1 MGYGIWNFFLIHIWW
16 FFLKWSKANVL
27 LNLKNHK
34 SIWSIEI
41 FFQKAHYDIDVYRYR
56 YRIGIGRYEKNL
68 IGNLSD
74 RPIWK
79 MGFIGAYRYLPLWKK
94 LIGCTLTYWEIFIE
108 VFKIFL
114 SKRILILCI
123 FNQIKSC
130 VWQEFWTF
138 CLTPEKKGVPV
149 GLVYLFFWN

>member
-1 MGYGIWNFFLIHIWW
+1 MAYLWLPKIGVLEVEIFFLIHIWW
-16 FFLKWSKANVL
+16 FFLKWSKLNVL

-56 YRIGIGRYEKNL
+56 YRIGISRYEKNL

-79 MGFIGAYRYLPLWKK
+79 MGFIGAYRYWPIWKK
-94 LIGCTLTYWEIFIE
+94 AYRSYTEFKYRCTSTLSYL
-108 VFKIFL
+108 VSKNNQKFL
-114 SKRILILCI
+114 LC
-123 FNQIKSC
+123 C
-130 VWQEFWTF
+130 VNTER
-138 CLTPEKKGVPV
+138 
-149 GLVYLFFWN
+149 WNISY

>member
-1 MGYGIWNFFLIHIWW
+1 M
-16 FFLKWSKANVL
+16 L

-74 RPIWK
+74 R
-79 MGFIGAYRYLPLWKK
+79 
-94 LIGCTLTYWEIFIE
+94 
-108 VFKIFL
+108 
-114 SKRILILCI
+114 
-123 FNQIKSC
+123 QI
-130 VWQEFWTF
+130 
-138 CLTPEKKGVPV
+138 
-149 GLVYLFFWN
+149 